1 MAKKIILPIQS
12 EGGHYHYILAFRE
25 FLEMR
30 GLNRNQAAKMCG
42 LSYPTINNLY
52 NGRQKGLDTETLTKL
67 RNGIGAALIDIWK
80 WVEE

>member
-1 MAKKIILPIQS
+1 MAKKIIPPTPKS
-12 EGGHYHYILAFRE
+12 EGGHYILAFRE
-25 FLEMR
+25 FLEVR
-30 GLNRNQAAKMCG
+30 ELNRNQAAKMCG

-67 RNGIGAALIDIWK
+67 RNGIGATLTDIWK